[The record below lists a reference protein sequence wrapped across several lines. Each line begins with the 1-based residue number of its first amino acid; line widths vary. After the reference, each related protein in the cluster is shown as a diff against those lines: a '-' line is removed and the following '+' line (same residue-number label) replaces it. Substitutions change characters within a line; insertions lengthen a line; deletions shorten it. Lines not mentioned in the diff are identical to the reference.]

1 MVKKIDDDKKQKFNF
16 WIYIGF
22 IILAFLFAI
31 VIIGSLFYIF
41 SNKSQQTS
49 YQSPVQQS
57 SYQSPVQQSSYQ
69 SPVQQSSYQS
79 PVQQTSTIDNRSSYI
94 SSLFKKGGR
103 SCKKIFKRF

>member
-22 IILAFLFAI
+22 IILAILFAI
-31 VIIGSLFYIF
+31 VIIGMLYYIF
-41 SNKSQQTS
+41 SNNSVQTTYQSQPS
-49 YQSPVQQS
+49 YQSPVQT
-57 SYQSPVQQSSYQ
+57 SYQSSIP
-69 SPVQQSSYQS
+69 
-79 PVQQTSTIDNRSSYI
+79 QTSPIDNKSSYI

>member
-69 SPVQQSSYQS
+69 SPVQQ
-79 PVQQTSTIDNRSSYI
+79 TSTIDNRSSYI

>member
-57 SYQSPVQQSSYQ
+57 SYQSPVQQ
-69 SPVQQSSYQS
+69 
-79 PVQQTSTIDNRSSYI
+79 TSTIDNRSSYI